1 MSVNLR
7 RRKNKDGST
16 SLVLDIYHNGKR
28 RFEFLDECKLCK
40 PKTPQDRT
48 SNANKLALAE
58 QIKNMTSLRIGS
70 DQYGVTPAYLK
81 DVDFFTYFE
90 GYLSK
95 YTKKDKRV
103 LNACYGKF
111 RLFAASNGYKVMA
124 IKQVDENL
132 AEDFKD
138 YLEHHMKGETP
149 ANYFKK
155 FKKVLQQAVRD
166 KMLSSNPA
174 NEITA
179 SKSEGIKK
187 EILTF
192 DELQKLADTKCTN
205 EQVKRAFLFC
215 CVTGMRF
222 CDVKKL
228 TWSNINGS
236 VLKYIQ
242 SKTNNEVSVNLN
254 DTGLNLLGLKG
265 KKNELV
271 FILPS
276 HTSCTKGIGVW
287 CKNAGIDKH
296 ITWHCA
302 RHSFATNIIFY
313 GSDVN
318 NARALLGHNSLTYT
332 QRYLRV
338 VEELKERA
346 VQNLPQIHLK
356 STD

>member
-7 RRKNKDGST
+7 KRKNKDGTT
-16 SLVLDIYHNGKR
+16 SIVLDIYHNGKR
-28 RFEFLDECKLCK
+28 RFEFLKHCKLCK

-48 SNANKLALAE
+48 DNANKLALAE
-58 QIKNMTSLRIGS
+58 QIKTKTALRIQSG
-70 DQYGVTPAYLK
+70 QYGVTPAFLK

-90 GYLSK
+90 AYLSK

-111 RLFAASNGYKVMA
+111 RLFAAANGYKDIA

-132 AEDFKD
+132 SEDFKD
-138 YLEHHMKGETP
+138 YLENHMKGETP

-166 KMLSSNPA
+166 KMLNSNPA
-174 NEITA
+174 SEITA
-179 SKSEGIKK
+179 AKSEGIKK
-187 EILTF
+187 EILNF
-192 DELQKLADTKCTN
+192 EELQQLATTECTN

-215 CVTGMRF
+215 WYTGMRF

-228 TWSNINGS
+228 TWSSINGN
-236 VLKYIQ
+236 VLKYVQ
-242 SKTNNEVSVNLN
+242 SKTNNEVNVNLN
-254 DTGLNLLGLKG
+254 STAVNVMGIKG

-276 HTSCTKGIGVW
+276 HTACSKGLGVW

-332 QRYLRV
+332 QRYIRV

-346 VQNLPQIHLK
+346 VQNLPALK
-356 STD
+356 FLSS